1 MNGIVR
7 SFVVLAVAACS
18 AAYAA
23 APQMSVIISDS
34 SGRAA
39 YKGTTDASG
48 VFMTASLRPGNYV
61 VQFKSRDGAVKAN
74 DYALVISAGRKK
86 VTADSVAGEKF
97 TGGGVAM
104 RIELGSSASISGQ
117 VADAATM
124 LDAEGRR
131 LVWVPQ
137 KLGSHLPAHWAAED
151 SPEAREAK
159 TQLNYSR
166 KNIQD
171 KQNQG
176 VGLF

>member
-7 SFVVLAVAACS
+7 SFIVLAVTASS
-18 AAYAA
+18 AAYAVG
-23 APQMSVIISDS
+23 PQMSVIISDS

-48 VFMTASLRPGNYV
+48 IFRTASLRPGNYV
-61 VQFKSRDGAVKAN
+61 VQFKSRNDEVKAN

-117 VADAATM
+117 VADAMMM
-124 LDAEGRR
+124 LDANGRR
-131 LVWVPQ
+131 LVWIGQ

-151 SPEAREAK
+151 SADAREAK
-159 TQLNYSR
+159 TQMSFSR
-166 KNIQD
+166 KNLQD
-171 KQNQG
+171 RQNQG